1 MGELSWQ
8 PSGKTAVCI
17 PAEPRDEEQAGNR
30 RHRLFSAFGWCGR
43 TPGSTGRCQAG
54 PPSCSHSPSDG
65 AGGCSFVSP
74 VVSLVT
80 EGEPLPSR
88 RE

>member
-8 PSGKTAVCI
+8 PSGKAAACI
-17 PAEPRDEEQAGNR
+17 PAEPRDGNR
-30 RHRLFSAFGWCGR
+30 RHRLFGAFGWCGR
-43 TPGSTGRCQAG
+43 APGSTGRCQAEPP
-54 PPSCSHSPSDG
+54 PPSGSHSPSDG

-80 EGEPLPSR
+80 EREPLPAR